1 MPQATAQLKY
11 IKASAKKLRPLANA
25 LRGKN
30 IEQAD
35 WIIKNSHYGSA
46 PEFWHTVTNAKAMLE
61 AKHGSAN
68 EAIISEIRVDE
79 GPRLKRFRPVAR
91 GRSAAYQHGQSHLS
105 ITLSDEI
112 KAKAK
117 KKKEVKDQNGPKS

>member
-1 MPQATAQLKY
+1 MPQATAQLKHL
-11 IKASAKKLRPLANA
+11 KVSAKKIRPLASA

-35 WIIKNSHYGSA
+35 WIIKNSRSGSA
-46 PEFWHTVTNAKAMLE
+46 SNFWHTLTNAKAMLE
-61 AKHGSAN
+61 AKNGSATK
-68 EAIISEIRVDE
+68 AIIAEIRVDE
-79 GPRLKRFRPVAR
+79 GSRLKRFRPVAR

-112 KAKAK
+112 KVKTK
-117 KKKEVKDQNGPKS
+117 KKDVKDQNGPKS